1 MIYGALFGW
10 SLVIA
15 ALAARLKWPILVAVG
30 LIGGYLL
37 LPPGQGLD
45 LPLLPALTKNSLP
58 AFTLV
63 LLALLLRPGMPG
75 SPLAKAIP
83 AAYVQP
89 GWLPR
94 SWVGSGL
101 LALWILGIFG
111 TVATNRDVFV
121 AGGQFFPALSL
132 RDAATTIFHSL
143 GAFLTLLLAR
153 KYFAHP
159 QMHRLLLVAFTVA
172 ALLYS
177 LPTLYEVRMSPNLNR
192 MVYGYF
198 PHDWTQHV
206 RGDGFRPLVFLG
218 HALWLSLFIALGTL
232 ACLALVRLAR
242 SSGERVLYACGG
254 VWLFGTLILTK
265 SLGAMLFTSVLAIV
279 VLLFSKRLQVLTAGL
294 IAIAVLLYPMLR
306 SVDIAPTDQVVA
318 LAERIDPARASSFA
332 FRVANEDL
340 LLAKASQRPIF
351 GWGGWGRSRVFN
363 EDGRDVTVTDGA
375 WIIAF
380 GHGGWVEYIARF
392 GLLTIP
398 IILLAFRSRKYTL
411 TPETALL
418 ALVLSANMID
428 MIPNATQTTL
438 TWLMA
443 GALLGRLEVSR
454 APATPEVPEDGDAL
468 KAAPPETG
476 TPAYTRQIG
485 RHSRKRPRAK
495 SGRPLPG

>member
-1 MIYGALFGW
+1 MILGALFGW

-37 LPPGQGLD
+37 LPPGEGID
-45 LPLLPALTKNSLP
+45 LPLLPPLTKNTLP
-58 AFTLV
+58 VFTLL

-75 SPLAKAIP
+75 GPLAKAIP
-83 AAYVQP
+83 SEFVQP

-101 LALWILGIFG
+101 LALWVLGIFG
-111 TVATNRDVFV
+111 TVATNRDVLM
-121 AGGQFFPALSL
+121 AGGGRLLPALSL
-132 RDAATTIFHSL
+132 YDAFSMVFGTL
-143 GAFLTLLLAR
+143 GALLPLLLAR

-159 QMHRLLLVAFTVA
+159 QMHRILLIAFTVA

-177 LPTLYEVRMSPNLNR
+177 LPTLYEVRMSPQLNV

-198 PHDWTQHV
+198 PHEWSQHF
-206 RGDGFRPLVFLG
+206 RGEGFRPVVFLG

-232 ACLALVRLAR
+232 ACLALIRLAR
-242 SSGERVLYACGG
+242 SGSERMLYTCGG

-294 IAIAVLLYPMLR
+294 IAIMVLIYPMLR
-306 SVDIAPTDQVVA
+306 SVDIAPTNQVIA
-318 LAERIDPARASSFA
+318 LAERIDPVRASSFA

-351 GWGGWGRSRVFN
+351 GWGSWNRNRVFDEN
-363 EDGRDVTVTDGA
+363 GRDIAVTDGA

-380 GHGGWVEYIARF
+380 GQGGWVEYIARF

-411 TPETALL
+411 APETALL

-428 MIPNATQTTL
+428 MIPNGTQTTL

-443 GALLGRLEVSR
+443 GALLGRLELTR
-454 APATPEVPEDGDAL
+454 ATATTEIPDEKSATTADIGA
-468 KAAPPETG
+468 
-476 TPAYTRQIG
+476 PAYTRQVG
-485 RHSRKRPRAK
+485 RHSRKRPTRK
-495 SGRPLPG
+495 PDRPLPG